1 MVWTPAAVRARLGHV
16 VLDAPDVPTLYFRR
30 TVGHLAAVGVRVL
43 HLFNPLDEAIEVSRL
58 RRNADKPYPGQAA
71 IVTARGVRGRRLR
84 ALRRVARRPPRL
96 RPRRRLLHDGP
107 GRKATERVVVHVR
120 ERSPCAAR
128 CDVMVLSRRALGSC
142 ADCPT
147 MRRIDAR

>member
-71 IVTARGVRGRRLR
+71 IVTARGVEAVDCALCVASHGVHHDYGR
-84 ALRRVARRPPRL
+84 VDGFCMMDQVGKPRS
-96 RPRRRLLHDGP
+96 
-107 GRKATERVVVHVR
+107 AW
-120 ERSPCAAR
+120 
-128 CDVMVLSRRALGSC
+128 LS
-142 ADCPT
+142 
-147 MRRIDAR
+147 M